1 MIFNFCFTNKIK
13 LVFSAIFVSLGN
25 NGEDKNLSPYAFM
38 KSKNLNYYKII
49 INGLVLILK

>member
-1 MIFNFCFTNKIK
+1 MIFNFFFTNKIK